1 MRLKQAFALKYVC
14 YYSQVF
20 NMATI
25 TFPFSLFPV
34 TLEFVVLLLLS
45 SVLTVL
51 PLAFLLWQKRW
62 AVSKHNGGFL
72 ISSDDTSKLL
82 EDSLPNVSIQG
93 GYRRVGRTSLTN
105 FPA

>member
-1 MRLKQAFALKYVC
+1 MCVISYFISQAF
-14 YYSQVF
+14 
-20 NMATI
+20 NTATI
-25 TFPFSLFPV
+25 TFPFSFFPV

-51 PLAFLLWQKRW
+51 PLAFLLWQRGW
-62 AVSKHNGGFL
+62 TVSQHNGGFL

-82 EDSLPNVSIQG
+82 EEDSLPNVSIQG

>member
-1 MRLKQAFALKYVC
+1 MCSKCKNDFFTSAPGQASCSK
-14 YYSQVF
+14 
-20 NMATI
+20 
-25 TFPFSLFPV
+25 V

-51 PLAFLLWQKRW
+51 PLAFLLWQRGW
-62 AVSKHNGGFL
+62 TASQHNGGFL

-82 EDSLPNVSIQG
+82 EEDSLPNVSIQG

>member
-1 MRLKQAFALKYVC
+1 MCVI
-14 YYSQVF
+14 SQVF

-25 TFPFSLFPV
+25 TFPLSFFPV

-72 ISSDDTSKLL
+72 ISSKDTSKLL
-82 EDSLPNVSIQG
+82 EEDSLPNVSIQG
-93 GYRRVGRTSLTN
+93 GYRRVPRTSLTN